1 MFWLAGDK
9 MFYFRRDNS
18 QIQQTPKPAAQLP
31 WAEPLLAAH
40 SEEVR
45 QVLRRKKSI
54 EKIKR
59 DIFTLSPVTVGRA
72 GRSAGAVGELHD
84 GEEAE
89 HLRGPAGVG
98 EGLKSKSCLSIDGA
112 KSIYFVVAWE

>member
-1 MFWLAGDK
+1 

-45 QVLRRKKSI
+45 QVLKRRMEDKLIERKSR
-54 EKIKR
+54 ET
-59 DIFTLSPVTVGRA
+59 FSHPL
-72 GRSAGAVGELHD
+72 L
-84 GEEAE
+84 
-89 HLRGPAGVG
+89 
-98 EGLKSKSCLSIDGA
+98 
-112 KSIYFVVAWE
+112 

>member
-1 MFWLAGDK
+1 MFGLAGNK

-18 QIQQTPKPAAQLP
+18 QMQQTPKPAAQLP

-40 SEEVR
+40 SDEVR
-45 QVLRRKKSI
+45 QVLRRRKEDKLI
-54 EKIKR
+54 EKIKK

-72 GRSAGAVGELHD
+72 GWCAGAVGELHD

-89 HLRGPAGVG
+89 DLWGPAGVG
-98 EGLKSKSCLSIDGA
+98 EPLKGM
-112 KSIYFVVAWE
+112 